1 MKQIEIRCFSD
12 PDPSTYIE
20 CPDQLKLES
29 DFDSTL
35 NRVYDIKRLDSTKA
49 YYQNKDTLITIYF
62 VNNKWGLYYPL
73 FNSFSGIKILN
84 FYSPILSCPVS
95 GNWYSVGE
103 NNEKVW
109 RNMRTF
115 DANKPMNES
124 QIKTTLSTGINA
136 SVENVVYEL
145 KT

>member
-1 MKQIEIRCFSD
+1 M
-12 PDPSTYIE
+12 
-20 CPDQLKLES
+20 
-29 DFDSTL
+29 
-35 NRVYDIKRLDSTKA
+35 
-49 YYQNKDTLITIYF
+49 ITIYF

-124 QIKTTLSTGINA
+124 QITTTLSTGINA